1 MKLLY
6 SPTSPYS
13 AKVRMAAHYL
23 DIQLEGIVVNTSEDP
38 SELITANPLG
48 KIPTLVTD
56 DGQAIFDS
64 RAIMH
69 FLHRSAKTRLYPKK
83 DESRTE
89 AEVLEALCDGTNDC
103 LLAIVYEKRF
113 RPPELVSQ
121 AAIDRQWSKVE
132 RSLDYLNANMPK
144 FGKALHGGHFALAS
158 MLGYLMLRFPGEWE
172 NGRTRLAA
180 WPAKFSERFDAY
192 GQLRP
197 QT

>member
-23 DIQLEGIVVNTSEDP
+23 DIELEGIVVNTSEDP

-69 FLHRSAKTRLYPKK
+69 FLHRSAKARLYPKK
-83 DESRTE
+83 DEGRTE
-89 AEVLEALCDGTNDC
+89 AEVLEALCDGTNDS

-144 FGKALHGGHFALAS
+144 FGKTLHGGHFALAS

-172 NGRTRLAA
+172 NDRTRLAA

-192 GQLRP
+192 GKLRP

>member
-13 AKVRMAAHYL
+13 AKVRMAAQYL
-23 DIQLEGIVVNTSEDP
+23 DIELEGIVVNTSEDP
-38 SELITANPLG
+38 SELLTANPLG
-48 KIPTLVTD
+48 KIPTLLTD

-113 RPPELVSQ
+113 RPPELLSQ
-121 AAIDRQWSKVE
+121 AAIDKQWAKVE
-132 RSLDYLNANMPK
+132 RSLDHLNAHMPK
-144 FGKALHGGHFALAS
+144 FGKSLHGGHFALAS

-172 NGRTRLAA
+172 NDRTRLAA

>member
-83 DESRTE
+83 DEGRTE

-144 FGKALHGGHFALAS
+144 FGKTLHGGHFALAS

-172 NGRTRLAA
+172 NDRTRLAA

>member
-83 DESRTE
+83 DEGRTE

-121 AAIDRQWSKVE
+121 SAIDRQWSKVE

-144 FGKALHGGHFALAS
+144 FGKTLHGGHFALAS

-180 WPAKFSERFDAY
+180 WPAKFSERFGAY

>member
-23 DIQLEGIVVNTSEDP
+23 DIELEGIVVNTSEDP

-83 DESRTE
+83 DEGRTE

-144 FGKALHGGHFALAS
+144 FGKTLHGGHFALAS

-172 NGRTRLAA
+172 NDRTRLAA